1 VAGPSGLG
9 LPRAMAALVAAAALL
24 PAIGGCAGD
33 DDGAT
38 ATGDMADAGL
48 GGTLTWSIGSRPA
61 QIDPLR
67 ATSRAEQLVT
77 RQVHEPL
84 VASLVGP
91 FGDVRRVPGLALA
104 VRASSDRTIWRLRL
118 REGVR
123 FQDGTPFNGGAVV
136 VNSERWRTTV
146 EGRRLAPAL
155 FAEDAP
161 RQDLVRFFLDQ
172 PDPDFDRVLASPR
185 LGVVS
190 PKALPPPGNGDARL
204 RRTDRSGTGPF
215 ELRERDSQHALV
227 ARNLGW
233 WGSERDLGPAL
244 DQVDFRVE
252 PGSSER
258 LSMLR
263 AGAVQLADELA
274 PEQRRRLR
282 RDPLLT
288 ALPGPGGTVLGLE
301 RSVRGI
307 ESGRSVPSLSG
318 AWLTRIGAG

>member
-1 VAGPSGLG
+1 VAGPSGLR
-9 LPRAMAALVAAAALL
+9 LRRATAALAATAALL

-38 ATGDMADAGL
+38 ATGDAADAGL
-48 GGTLTWSIGSRPA
+48 GGSLSWAVGSRPA

-84 VASLVGP
+84 VESLVGP
-91 FGDVRRVPGLALA
+91 FGDVRPMPGLALG
-104 VRASSDRTIWRLRL
+104 VHPSTDRTIWRLRL

-123 FQDGTPFNGGAVV
+123 FQDGTPFNGSAVV
-136 VNSERWRTTV
+136 VNSERWRTTA

-161 RQDLVRFFLDQ
+161 RPDLVRFFLER
-172 PDPDFDRVLASPR
+172 PDPEFDRVLASPR
-185 LGVVS
+185 LGIVS
-190 PKALPPPGNGDARL
+190 PKALPPPGDSDARL

-215 ELRERDSQHALV
+215 ELRERDSQHVLV

-233 WGSERDLGPAL
+233 WGSSRDLGPAL

-252 PGSSER
+252 PSSAER

-263 AGAVQLADELA
+263 TGAVQLADELTPA
-274 PEQRRRLR
+274 DRSRLR

-288 ALPGPGGTVLGLE
+288 TLPGHAGTALGLE

-318 AWLTRIGAG
+318 VWSTRIGSG